1 MPPPII
7 TVAIS
12 TFFLVIDLSLRKMVI
27 FCSSDRVDIEE
38 QLRES
43 TWSHV
48 IGRLR
53 SGVDLISRG
62 PGMRYQAIDESIDG
76 AIACLIRRITQNLR
90 TYYQFIDEV
99 HS

>member
-1 MPPPII
+1 M
-7 TVAIS
+7 A
-12 TFFLVIDLSLRKMVI
+12 I

-53 SGVDLISRG
+53 SGVDMISRG
-62 PGMRYQAIDESIDG
+62 PGIRYQAIDESIDG
-76 AIACLIRRITQNLR
+76 TIACLIRRIGQKLR
-90 TYYQFIDEV
+90 TYYQLIAEV
-99 HS
+99 HSPMSE